1 MAETVLVTDKL
12 QMLIRFIVM
21 LSCLTF
27 TVVARHRVRLPQG
40 QEWGL
45 GGNWDRKGVDTNM
58 DMDMVVE
65 HILSQTNLP
74 SVRLL
79 MKDTL
84 FIHHLSLFLGQ
95 PNKHNLKKLTKRAKT
110 LKRRKNDEIS
120 NRFFLR
126 D

>member
-1 MAETVLVTDKL
+1 
-12 QMLIRFIVM
+12 MLIRFIVM
-21 LSCLTF
+21 ISCLTF

-40 QEWGL
+40 KEWGL
-45 GGNWDRKGVDTNM
+45 GGTWDRKGVDK

-65 HILSQTNLP
+65 HILNQTNLP

-95 PNKHNLKKLTKRAKT
+95 PNK
-110 LKRRKNDEIS
+110 
-120 NRFFLR
+120 
-126 D
+126 